1 MAVRTFLPRNR
12 ASDGV
17 DRYAMMTFASCSPPV
32 DVKERAR
39 AFARGFLSA
48 AILVLVALAGNGLA
62 GCAKAE
68 VVNGGIGNGGATGGA
83 AQPSTSSTGGTTS
96 ITIDTTPIVA
106 PSNQD
111 ASVTSQVVGCDGGDG
126 CVCPTLKVAVVGKP
140 GVWGDGS
147 ETAFQDWLNSNSAG
161 TAKVDDYP
169 AKPTFTAD
177 FLAGYNLI
185 ILAGLGDNTNN
196 GPWWTFSASEVAA
209 FQDWIE
215 NKGGGVISLSG
226 YSNDTNE
233 AAAKNALLAFSG
245 ISYGQDCISP
255 PCAIVDAHN
264 NKMCYRCGNPYQ
276 LTEWNRSDPVIANL
290 SVGVTVIGIDG
301 GRPIHA
307 PADAHVSATTTNAS
321 AVSNWLVGKITGQGR
336 VLVFADEWIT
346 YTDQWTGHSSQYLSD
361 PSCNGFLP
369 QELYQT
375 AQFWYNMIHWAQ
387 PASNCFTIVDTTTPI
402 TIW

>member
-1 MAVRTFLPRNR
+1 M
-12 ASDGV
+12 
-17 DRYAMMTFASCSPPV
+17 
-32 DVKERAR
+32 
-39 AFARGFLSA
+39 
-48 AILVLVALAGNGLA
+48 
-62 GCAKAE
+62 
-68 VVNGGIGNGGATGGA
+68 VV
-83 AQPSTSSTGGTTS
+83 
-96 ITIDTTPIVA
+96 
-106 PSNQD
+106 PSNVD
-111 ASVTSQVVGCDGGDG
+111 ANVTSQAVGCDGGDG
-126 CVCPTLKVAVVGKP
+126 CVCPTLNVAVVGKP

-147 ETAFQDWLNSNSAG
+147 QTAFQDWLNSSSAG

-169 AKPTFTAD
+169 VKPTFTSD

-185 ILAGLGDNTNN
+185 ILAGFGDNTNT
-196 GPWWTFSASEVAA
+196 GPWWTFSASEVTA

-226 YSNDTNE
+226 YSNDPSE
-233 AAAKNALLAFSG
+233 ATAKNALLAFSG
-245 ISYGQDCISP
+245 IAYGQDCISP
-255 PCAIVDAHN
+255 PCAIMDSRN

-301 GRPIHA
+301 GRPIRA
-307 PADAHVSATTTNAS
+307 PADAHVAATTTSAS
-321 AVSNWLVGKITGQGR
+321 TINNWLVGKVTGKGR

-346 YTDQWTGHSSQYLSD
+346 YTDQWSGHSGQYLSD

-387 PASNCFTIVDTTTPI
+387 PASNCFTIVNTTVPI

>member
-1 MAVRTFLPRNR
+1 MSGHISFAFHSSSDHHQADARAEPRVFLP
-12 ASDGV
+12 ATV
-17 DRYAMMTFASCSPPV
+17 FT
-32 DVKERAR
+32 
-39 AFARGFLSA
+39 AFAL
-48 AILVLVALAGNGLA
+48 LALAGSGLA
-62 GCAKAE
+62 GCARAE
-68 VVNGGIGNGGATGGA
+68 VSNPGAANGGAAGG
-83 AQPSTSSTGGTTS
+83 TSEQGGSGKGGTTQ

-106 PSNQD
+106 PSNTD
-111 ASVTSQVVGCDGGDG
+111 AEVTSRAVGCDGGDG
-126 CVCPTLKVAVVGKP
+126 CVCPTLNVAVVGKP

-147 ETAFQDWLNSNSAG
+147 ETAFQDWLKSSSAG
-161 TAKVDDYP
+161 TAKVVDYS
-169 AKPTFTAD
+169 AQPTFTSD

-185 ILAGLGDNTNN
+185 ILAGLGDNTNT
-196 GPWWTFSASEVAA
+196 GPWWTFRASEVAA

-233 AAAKNALLAFSG
+233 GAAKNALLAFSG

-255 PCAIVDAHN
+255 PCSIVDAKN

-276 LTEWNRSDPVIANL
+276 LTEWNRGDPVIANL
-290 SVGVTVIGIDG
+290 SIGVTVIGIDG
-301 GRPIHA
+301 GRPIRA
-307 PADAHVSATTTNAS
+307 PTDAHVAATTTSAS
-321 AVSNWLVGKITGQGR
+321 DVSNWLVGKITGKGR
-336 VLVFADEWIT
+336 VLVYADEWIT
-346 YTDQWTGHSSQYLSD
+346 YTDQWTGHSGQYLSD

-387 PASNCFTIVDTTTPI
+387 PASNCFTIIDTTTPI

>member
-1 MAVRTFLPRNR
+1 MNGIIYSSPDHPQARPR
-12 ASDGV
+12 A
-17 DRYAMMTFASCSPPV
+17 A
-32 DVKERAR
+32 
-39 AFARGFLSA
+39 ARGFLPA
-48 AILVLVALAGNGLA
+48 ATVFALVALAGNDLA
-62 GCAKAE
+62 GCTKAE
-68 VVNGGIGNGGATGGA
+68 VVNAAGGNGGVTGGA
-83 AQPSTSSTGGTTS
+83 AGQGTSGSGGITQ
-96 ITIDTTPIVA
+96 ITIDPTAIVA
-106 PSNQD
+106 SSNVD
-111 ASVTSQVVGCDGGDG
+111 ADVTSQVEGCDGGDG
-126 CVCPTLKVAVVGKP
+126 CVCPTLKVALLGTP

-147 ETAFQDWLNSNSAG
+147 QTAFQDWLKSSSAG
-161 TAKVDDYP
+161 TAKVDDYL

-185 ILAGLGDNTNN
+185 ILAGLGDNSNS

-233 AAAKNALLAFSG
+233 GAAKNDLLAFSG

-255 PCAIVDAHN
+255 ACSIVDAQN

-276 LTEWNRSDPVIANL
+276 LTEWNRSDPVIENL
-290 SVGVTVIGIDG
+290 SFGVTMIGIDG

-307 PADAHVSATTTNAS
+307 PADAHVAATTTSAS
-321 AVSNWLVGKITGQGR
+321 SVSNWLVGKITGNGR
-336 VLVFADEWIT
+336 VLVYADEWIT
-346 YTDQWTGHSSQYLSD
+346 YTDQWTGHSGQYLSD
-361 PSCNGFLP
+361 PSCEGFLP